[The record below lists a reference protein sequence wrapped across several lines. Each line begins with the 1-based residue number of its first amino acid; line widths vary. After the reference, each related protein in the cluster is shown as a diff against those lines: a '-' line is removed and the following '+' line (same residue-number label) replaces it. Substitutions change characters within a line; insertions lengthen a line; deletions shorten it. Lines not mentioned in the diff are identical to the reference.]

1 METDVTG
8 NNWQST
14 RYTLIGSVLEF
25 NFIVSAR
32 QDTKPRSPVD
42 TDFHVLDEVGL
53 QRRRVKCINHYWYV
67 RDDFYLG
74 YKQRDLSFSIRHGRN
89 LGKGF
94 PVRARMDSSLYRP
107 ELSSI
112 VVRTE
117 ENWRL
122 SRPFFVFS
130 SREKFKMTREIKR
143 KGIDRTP
150 LPFLFFFFFFPFYKK
165 EKRLSLESKTI
176 RFVTRRFNIPRLS
189 SQSSIVREIKI
200 TGSA

>member
-1 METDVTG
+1 MCAMIFISDTNKEICLF
-8 NNWQST
+8 QS
-14 RYTLIGSVLEF
+14 
-25 NFIVSAR
+25 A
-32 QDTKPRSPVD
+32 
-42 TDFHVLDEVGL
+42 
-53 QRRRVKCINHYWYV
+53 
-67 RDDFYLG
+67 
-74 YKQRDLSFSIRHGRN
+74 IRHGRRN
-89 LGKGF
+89 LSRKGI
-94 PVRARMDSSLYRP
+94 PCSRADGFVFISTR
-107 ELSSI
+107 SSI

-122 SRPFFVFS
+122 SRPFFFS